1 MNGSL
6 RSALAIAAM
15 LALCSARPAGAD
27 ATSDQRSRALEA
39 FDNCVTEMI
48 WRVRQYGGTST
59 DRQDAIDLIALCQRY
74 SDPRGSILV
83 DADREWQEKKSGH
96 MGLITSI
103 LEGLRAPHAP
113 MDPGMIVETP
123 DNSADPRMPLTP
135 DGKSAQTLP

>member
-6 RSALAIAAM
+6 RSVLAIAAM
-15 LALCSARPAGAD
+15 VALCSSRPAGAD

-48 WRVRQYGGTST
+48 WRVRQYGGTSN
-59 DRQDAIDLIALCQRY
+59 DRDDTIDLIALCQRY
-74 SDPRGSILV
+74 ADPHGSILV
-83 DADREWQEKKSGH
+83 DADREWEEKRAGY

-113 MDPGMIVETP
+113 MDPGMIVRTP
-123 DNSADPRMPLTP
+123 DNSAHPWMPLTP
-135 DGKSAQTLP
+135 DGKSAET